1 MTRFKEWAKLKT
13 KLLKFQITV
22 SVCRL
27 KLHELAGKDI
37 YYLICSKIKHTTL
50 VIKIYEKFFIK
61 DNYYP

>member
-27 KLHELAGKDI
+27 KLNWKRYIL
-37 YYLICSKIKHTTL
+37 LNL
-50 VIKIYEKFFIK
+50 
-61 DNYYP
+61 